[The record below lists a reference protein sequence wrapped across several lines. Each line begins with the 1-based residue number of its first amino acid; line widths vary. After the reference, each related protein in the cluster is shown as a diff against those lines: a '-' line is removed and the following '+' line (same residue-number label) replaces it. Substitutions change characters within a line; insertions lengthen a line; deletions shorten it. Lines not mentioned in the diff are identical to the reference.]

1 MACICSLDAPEMAPL
16 WSLQP
21 TEQDMADERYSGA
34 TDRAR
39 FLERRALLRAL
50 VAGQTDAPASD
61 IVIGY
66 DEAGAPVLRHPPSN
80 LRISSAGRGELAA
93 AAMALSPVGVDLE
106 PLTDVEPVD
115 AVLHPRERERLEQSD
130 KAVRA
135 LAFLRIWTMKEAY
148 LKALRTGL
156 RRDPV
161 LVEIQ
166 ALDETSARI
175 VDDEVAVACIADWNR
190 ATISGR
196 EIVAACVVLEG

>member
-1 MACICSLDAPEMAPL
+1 
-16 WSLQP
+16 
-21 TEQDMADERYSGA
+21 
-34 TDRAR
+34 
-39 FLERRALLRAL
+39 
-50 VAGQTDAPASD
+50 
-61 IVIGY
+61 
-66 DEAGAPVLRHPPSN
+66 
-80 LRISSAGRGELAA
+80 
-93 AAMALSPVGVDLE
+93 MALSPVGVDLE

-175 VDDEVAVACIADWNR
+175 VDDVVAVACIADWNR